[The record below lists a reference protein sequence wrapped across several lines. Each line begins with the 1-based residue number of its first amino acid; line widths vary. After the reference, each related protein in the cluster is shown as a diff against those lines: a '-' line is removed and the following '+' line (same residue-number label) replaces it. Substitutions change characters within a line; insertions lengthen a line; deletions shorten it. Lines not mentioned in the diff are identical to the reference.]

1 MAKTSITAKLGLDTT
16 AFQRGLAKSQ
26 KSIKNFA
33 KSATA
38 TFVRIGA
45 TFAGVGLIKNIMGL
59 GLAAG
64 ETASKFEAVFGPA
77 ADSMNE
83 KVQELRKTIPATTA
97 EMQNALSTFAAM
109 AKGFGLNTEAA
120 NIFSVEMVKV
130 AGDIASFHDLPIE
143 EAFGKIRSAVSGEF
157 EPMKALGIVINEAR
171 LKQEGLNL
179 AIWDGTGQMSAAQKA
194 LAVQSIMI
202 RDLGDANGDAAITA
216 NSAANQVKFLT
227 KQLKEQGTE
236 IGTTMLPGIVALT
249 KAFGVLVNLAD
260 EAMTGV
266 GTALGELVFGD
277 VGTSEQEQAKED
289 LAKRGITQKSVNHAR
304 TYRKLV
310 DEQVMLNKKKAKEEK
325 DAAEEAIKN
334 TESLTDELEDQI
346 KVETDPA
353 RKKALE
359 ERLKAYKDLIAAAGK
374 LKSQEAIKPGSREAK
389 AAAAAGISLTGGS
402 SATGERRRKFG
413 ESLTR
418 YDPTTGEERKLGESF
433 SRSDSVNRQQRLKDV
448 MANLAAKNASGQNK
462 ESAESATIKSAEHL
476 EVIKDEL
483 TRKGN

>member
-26 KSIKNFA
+26 RGIKNFA

-38 TFVRIGA
+38 SFVRMGA
-45 TFAGVGLIKNIMGL
+45 AFAGIGLVKSIVGL

-64 ETASKFEAVFGPA
+64 ETASKFNAVFGPA

-83 KVQELRKTIPATTA
+83 KVKELRKTIPATTA

-120 NIFSVEMVKV
+120 NIFSVEMVKI

-157 EPMKALGIVINEAR
+157 EPLKQLGIVINEAR

-202 RDLGDANGDAAITA
+202 RDMGDANGDAAITA

-227 KQLKEQGTE
+227 EQLKEQGTE
-236 IGTTMLPGIVALT
+236 IGTTMLPGIVKLT

-266 GTALGELVFGD
+266 GTALGELVYGD
-277 VGTSEQEQAKED
+277 AGTQDQEKAKAD
-289 LAKRGITQKSVNHAR
+289 LAASGITQKSVDHAR
-304 TYRKLV
+304 TFNKLV
-310 DEQVMLNKKKAKEEK
+310 EDQVKLNKLKDANRKKAAEAEINESK
-325 DAAEEAIKN
+325 D
-334 TESLTDELEDQI
+334 LTGELEKQI
-346 KVETDPA
+346 ATETDPK
-353 RKKALE
+353 RKAALE
-359 ERLKAYKDLIAAAGK
+359 ER
-374 LKSQEAIKPGSREAK
+374 
-389 AAAAAGISLTGGS
+389 
-402 SATGERRRKFG
+402 
-413 ESLTR
+413 
-418 YDPTTGEERKLGESF
+418 
-433 SRSDSVNRQQRLKDV
+433 
-448 MANLAAKNASGQNK
+448 
-462 ESAESATIKSAEHL
+462 
-476 EVIKDEL
+476 
-483 TRKGN
+483 